1 MATFQT
7 FFSNVRR
14 VFQKIIVTP
23 KTNWKYFESLQ
34 SKFSSRIPMYAGV
47 KGLDS
52 LAKGNQNVKDWAG
65 KFSSVLA
72 AIVQVLFKNFTLTP
86 EDPEGGAVFQPI
98 TKTIA
103 ATEIMYNSNDD
114 ATHFITC
121 APTQVPGFLS
131 LLGYISAFDLG
142 TWLML
147 LATGLG
153 SGLFLRMIL
162 WEAHKVSEYD
172 WYSATFV
179 LNVLLGQGTRVIHV
193 SRWVGGCWI
202 MSGMVITCFTKGK
215 ISMGLT
221 APLQLK
227 SMETFEELMQSNLTI
242 YSVES
247 NRILLDEIEYLA
259 SYEDKRGS
267 KYGTRFRRDYKKKW
281 SKVVDYWV
289 LFTQLYYFNH
299 RNMTMKQ
306 VFDKLAGRLIP
317 PKTYYEMVQ
326 QLNKEYHLNIIKKWV

>member
-202 MSGMVITCFTKGK
+202 MS
-215 ISMGLT
+215 
-221 APLQLK
+221 
-227 SMETFEELMQSNLTI
+227 
-242 YSVES
+242 VES